1 MGKYFLNNY
10 ALDISKKVLSVGDL
24 VDKDVIN
31 QSIEN
36 ILMTGVGERVFEDF
50 GSLLSTVVFER
61 LDASSA
67 ENLLDSI
74 INTILEYEKRISIQ
88 SDLCSINI
96 SRAQHSLT
104 LKIVYYINVD
114 GSSSEFNKKIIF

>member
-1 MGKYFLNNY
+1 MGKYFSNNY
-10 ALDISKKVLSVGDL
+10 ALDLSKKVLTTGEVT
-24 VDKDVIN
+24 DKDVIN
-31 QSIEN
+31 QSIEA

-74 INTILEYEKRISIQ
+74 ISTIVQYEKRITIQ
-88 SDLCSINI
+88 SNMCSLNI
-96 SRAQHSLT
+96 SRAQHSLH

>member
-1 MGKYFLNNY
+1 MGKYFSNNY
-10 ALDISKKVLSVGDL
+10 ALDLSKKVLTTGEVT
-24 VDKDVIN
+24 DKDVIN
-31 QSIEN
+31 QSIEA

-50 GSLLSTVVFER
+50 GSLLSTVIFER

-74 INTILEYEKRISIQ
+74 ISTIVQYEKRITIQ
-88 SDLCSINI
+88 SNMCSLNI
-96 SRAQHSLT
+96 SRAQHSLH

-114 GSSSEFNKKIIF
+114 GSSSEFNKKIII

>member
-1 MGKYFLNNY
+1 MGKYFSNNY
-10 ALDISKKVLSVGDL
+10 ALDLSKKVLTTGEVT
-24 VDKDVIN
+24 DKDVIN
-31 QSIEN
+31 QSIEA

-50 GSLLSTVVFER
+50 GSLLSTVIFER

-74 INTILEYEKRISIQ
+74 ISTIVQYEKRITIQ
-88 SDLCSINI
+88 SNMCSLNI
-96 SRAQHSLT
+96 SRAQHSLH

>member
-1 MGKYFLNNY
+1 MNRYFSNNY
-10 ALDISKKVLSVGDL
+10 ALDLSKKALSVGEV

-31 QSIEN
+31 QSIEA
-36 ILMTGVGERVFEDF
+36 ILMTGIGERVFEDF
-50 GSLLSTVVFER
+50 GSLLSTVVFEN
-61 LDASSA
+61 LDSNSA

-74 INTILEYEKRISIQ
+74 INTIVTYEKRITIV
-88 SDLCSINI
+88 SDVCSLNI
-96 SRAQHSLT
+96 SRAQHSLH